1 MEKPL
6 DLWLRGTYVLVAGYK
21 KTLHGLKQA
30 PRAWFVKFNKF
41 ISQFGT
47 ILCCVDHLVFRR
59 CATLNKLVYLVMYVD
74 DFVIRGDDQ
83 SRRH

>member
-41 ISQFGT
+41 IS
-47 ILCCVDHLVFRR
+47 
-59 CATLNKLVYLVMYVD
+59 
-74 DFVIRGDDQ
+74 
-83 SRRH
+83 